1 MRFLLISLDY
11 NIAYT
16 NSPQSMVQH
25 VIVNTANDHF
35 SRLPFFANVLLSM
48 DRCVDIVRKEFIKKL
63 HRVIESGRMY
73 RCYTHF
79 SVPGKLFSE

>member
-25 VIVNTANDHF
+25 VIIDNTANDNF
-35 SRLPFFANVLLSM
+35 SRLPHCLQMFYYIWTDV
-48 DRCVDIVRKEFIKKL
+48 
-63 HRVIESGRMY
+63 
-73 RCYTHF
+73 
-79 SVPGKLFSE
+79 

>member
-35 SRLPFFANVLLSM
+35 SRLP
-48 DRCVDIVRKEFIKKL
+48 
-63 HRVIESGRMY
+63 
-73 RCYTHF
+73 HF
-79 SVPGKLFSE
+79 SQMFYYLWTDV

>member
-25 VIVNTANDHF
+25 VIIVNTANDNF
-35 SRLPFFANVLLSM
+35 SRLPHCLQMFYYIWTDV
-48 DRCVDIVRKEFIKKL
+48 
-63 HRVIESGRMY
+63 
-73 RCYTHF
+73 
-79 SVPGKLFSE
+79 